1 MLVVILNIIKIRDP
15 DITGSLWG
23 NYLQLPPYFISI
35 QGGDISFTKT
45 KKSMHFETIV
55 QKKPCGKI
63 RKYLETM
70 EKNIQRLSEP
80 YYDLFSNYISFLVKI
95 RVIIAYKIN

>member
-1 MLVVILNIIKIRDP
+1 
-15 DITGSLWG
+15 
-23 NYLQLPPYFISI
+23 
-35 QGGDISFTKT
+35 
-45 KKSMHFETIV
+45 MHFETIV